1 MNNIYGISRS
11 NKCLISTVC
20 KPWRDA
26 VYTRFQIPSQYTIDF
41 ADKYKN
47 KNGDN
52 NEIVDYFFCLGISIH
67 KYILYTCKWLCI
79 NLLSLCYQLFFF

>member
-1 MNNIYGISRS
+1 MLMNNIYGTSRN

-26 VYTRFQIPSQYTIDF
+26 VYTRFQIPSHRYTVDF
-41 ADKYKN
+41 AGKYKN
-47 KNGDN
+47 KNGNN

-67 KYILYTCKWLCI
+67 KCI
-79 NLLSLCYQLFFF
+79 